1 MMTKPT
7 KIALPHCMQMP
18 GPMQKTLRFGQF
30 TLNPETAT
38 LSGAT
43 GPLPLRPKAFDLL
56 CYLARHPGR
65 VVSKTELI
73 ETVWRNIIVTDNA
86 LVQSIRDVRTALNDG
101 GQEILKT
108 VARRGYLFAAPVVEI
123 EVPRAV
129 LPPANRKTGALDL
142 MPSDLTQ
149 EIHYARAPDG
159 ARIAWARV
167 GQGPPLMRAA
177 NWLTHLEYDWEN
189 PLRVSGLINL
199 AKNYTL
205 IRYDPRGTG
214 LSDWDVADLSLD
226 AWVSDFETVVN
237 AAGLKRFPV
246 LAASQGC
253 AVSISY
259 AVRHP
264 GRISHLVL
272 LGGFALG
279 GNKRSRQEK
288 EKRTAMV
295 TLMRMGWGADDPAF
309 RQLFTSVVAPE
320 ATKEHADLFNELQ
333 RRTTSPECAARYFE
347 TVGDFDVRHLLGR
360 VNVPTLVMHLRDD
373 LLNPFEAGREM
384 AAGIPGAR
392 FVALQGKNHFMLP
405 GEPATIRFREE
416 IELFLNR

>member
-65 VVSKTELI
+65 VVSKTEHI

-142 MPSDLTQ
+142 MPADLTQ

-159 ARIAWARV
+159 VRIAWARV

-226 AWVSDFETVVN
+226 AWVSDFETVRNGCRRSWVKTLPSAGRFARLCSVDILRGAAPGPHLASCSVGRLCARRQQAL
-237 AAGLKRFPV
+237 AAGKGE
-246 LAASQGC
+246 AHSDGDSHAHGMGC
-253 AVSISY
+253 
-259 AVRHP
+259 
-264 GRISHLVL
+264 
-272 LGGFALG
+272 
-279 GNKRSRQEK
+279 
-288 EKRTAMV
+288 
-295 TLMRMGWGADDPAF
+295 
-309 RQLFTSVVAPE
+309 
-320 ATKEHADLFNELQ
+320 
-333 RRTTSPECAARYFE
+333 
-347 TVGDFDVRHLLGR
+347 
-360 VNVPTLVMHLRDD
+360 
-373 LLNPFEAGREM
+373 
-384 AAGIPGAR
+384 
-392 FVALQGKNHFMLP
+392 
-405 GEPATIRFREE
+405 
-416 IELFLNR
+416 

>member
-1 MMTKPT
+1 
-7 KIALPHCMQMP
+7 MQVP
-18 GPMQKTLRFGQF
+18 GPVQKTLRFGQF

-43 GPLPLRPKAFDLL
+43 GPRPLRPKAFDLL
-56 CYLARHPGR
+56 YYLARHPGR
-65 VVSKTELI
+65 VVSKIELV

-86 LVQSIRDVRTALNDG
+86 LVQCIRDVRAALDDR
-101 GQEILKT
+101 GQEVLKT

-123 EVPRAV
+123 EA
-129 LPPANRKTGALDL
+129 PPAGPRSTNRKDGAPPV
-142 MPSDLTQ
+142 MPTDLTQ

-159 ARIAWARV
+159 VRIAWAKV
-167 GQGPPLMRAA
+167 GQGRPLMRAA
-177 NWLTHLEYDWEN
+177 NWLTHFEYDWEN
-189 PLRVSGLINL
+189 PLRVSALINL

-214 LSDWDVADLSLD
+214 LSDWDVAEFSLD
-226 AWVSDFETVVN
+226 AWVSDFETVVD
-237 AAGLKRFPV
+237 ASGLKRFPV

-253 AVSISY
+253 AVSIAY

-264 GRISHLVL
+264 GRVSHLVL

-279 GNKRSRQEK
+279 GNKRSPQERQ
-288 EKRTAMV
+288 KRAAMV

-320 ATKEHADLFNELQ
+320 ATKEQADLFNELR
-333 RRTTSPECAARYFE
+333 RRTTLPECAARYFE
-347 TVGDFDVRHLLGR
+347 TVGDFDVRHLLAK
-360 VNVPTLVMHLRDD
+360 VDVPTLVMHLRDD
-373 LLNPFEAGREM
+373 LLNPFEAGRRM

-405 GEPATIRFREE
+405 GEPAAIRFREE
-416 IELFLNR
+416 LELFLST

>member
-1 MMTKPT
+1 
-7 KIALPHCMQMP
+7 MQ
-18 GPMQKTLRFGQF
+18 GLVQKVLRFREF
-30 TLNPETAT
+30 TLNPDTAT

-43 GPLPLRPKAFDLL
+43 GPLKLRPRAFDLL
-56 CYLARHPGR
+56 YYLACHPGR
-65 VVSKTELI
+65 VVSKTELV

-86 LVQSIRDVRTALNDG
+86 LVQCMRDVRAGLGDA

-108 VARRGYLFAAPVVEI
+108 VPRRGYLFAVPVVEI
-123 EVPRAV
+123 EAPPAVPR
-129 LPPANRKTGALDL
+129 PANRKDGVPASI
-142 MPSDLTQ
+142 PADLTQ
-149 EIHYARAPDG
+149 EIHYARARDG
-159 ARIAWARV
+159 VTIAWAKV

-189 PLRVSGLINL
+189 PLRRSGLISL
-199 AKNYTL
+199 ANNYTL

-214 LSDWDVADLSLD
+214 LSDWDVAELSLD
-226 AWVSDFETVVN
+226 AWVIDFETVVD

-253 AVSISY
+253 AVSITY

-264 GRISHLVL
+264 GRVSHLVL
-272 LGGFALG
+272 LDGFALG
-279 GNKRSRQEK
+279 GNKRSRHEK
-288 EKRTAMV
+288 KKRAAMV
-295 TLMRMGWGADDPAF
+295 TLMRMGWGADDPTF

-320 ATKEHADLFNELQ
+320 ATKEQADLLNELQ
-333 RRTTSPECAARYFE
+333 RRTTSAECAARYFE
-347 TVGDFDVRHLLGR
+347 TVGDFDVRHLLAK

-373 LLNPFEAGREM
+373 LLNPFEAGQQM

-405 GEPATIRFREE
+405 GEPAAIRFREE
-416 IELFLNR
+416 LELFLRH

>member
-1 MMTKPT
+1 
-7 KIALPHCMQMP
+7 MQMP
-18 GPMQKTLRFGQF
+18 GPVQKILRFGQF
-30 TLNPETAT
+30 TLNPDTAT
-38 LSGAT
+38 LSGAI

-56 CYLARHPGR
+56 YYLAGHPGR
-65 VVSKTELI
+65 VVSKSELI
-73 ETVWRNIIVTDNA
+73 ETVWHNIIVTDNA
-86 LVQSIRDVRTALNDG
+86 LVQCIRDVRAAVDDH

-123 EVPRAV
+123 DTPPAVPR
-129 LPPANRKTGALDL
+129 PANRKDGAPPP
-142 MPSDLTQ
+142 MPTELTQ

-159 ARIAWARV
+159 VRIAWAKV

-189 PLRVSGLINL
+189 PLRASALINL

-214 LSDWDVADLSLD
+214 LSDWDVAEFSLD
-226 AWVSDFETVVN
+226 AWVSDFETVVD

-253 AVSISY
+253 AVSIAY
-259 AVRHP
+259 AVRRP
-264 GRISHLVL
+264 GRVSHLIL
-272 LGGFALG
+272 FGGFALG
-279 GNKRSRQEK
+279 GNKRSPQERQ
-288 EKRTAMV
+288 KRAAMV

-320 ATKEHADLFNELQ
+320 ATKEQADLFNELQ

-347 TVGDFDVRHLLGR
+347 TVGDFDVRHLLVK

-373 LLNPFEAGREM
+373 LLNPLEAGRQM

-392 FVALQGKNHFMLP
+392 FVTLQGKNHFMLP
-405 GEPATIRFREE
+405 GEPAAIRFREE
-416 IELFLNR
+416 LELFLRN